1 MALSNLTGFNPSVVQ
16 TSINGVKTAYNN
28 LIEQIGTRMQ
38 NEFINGM
45 AEMWACDEAVDF
57 FTNVVKDNIDRLI
70 PAVNTTFETIVG
82 TMDNQAR
89 MWAEN
94 TGNASVYVSTQF
106 EQNPKTSVDV
116 SCIQNATATGERGID
131 VENYGTVVNKLP
143 DIYEQAKSAAQAAQQ
158 AVSDCGFLGGDQPTT
173 LYNSLEK
180 VKNSIDSAI
189 STITQLLQT
198 NINNTVSRYGAL
210 QTQTSSR
217 FQVEE

>member
-1 MALSNLTGFNPSVVQ
+1 MALSNLTGFNPGVVQ
-16 TSINGVKTAYNN
+16 TSINGVKSAYNN

-57 FTNVVKDNIDRLI
+57 FNNVVKDNIDRLI
-70 PAVNTTFETIVG
+70 PAVNATFESIVRV
-82 TMDNQAR
+82 MDDQAR
-89 MWAEN
+89 IWAGE
-94 TGNASVYVSTQF
+94 TGNSSVYVSTQF

-116 SCIQNATATGERGID
+116 TNIKNATATGERGID
-131 VENYGTVVNKLP
+131 VDNYGEVVNKLP
-143 DIYEQAKSAAQAAQQ
+143 NIYEEAKNAAQAAQQ
-158 AVSDCGFLGGDQPTT
+158 AVSDCGFLGGDQATT
-173 LYNSLEK
+173 LYNSLER

-210 QTQTSSR
+210 QTQASSR

>member
-1 MALSNLTGFNPSVVQ
+1 MALSNLTGFNPGVVQ
-16 TSINGVKTAYNN
+16 TSISGVKTAYNN
-28 LIEQIGTRMQ
+28 LIEQIGNRMQ

-70 PAVNTTFETIVG
+70 PAVNATFESIVRV
-82 TMDNQAR
+82 MDDQAR
-89 MWAEN
+89 IWAEN

-116 SCIQNATATGERGID
+116 SNIQNATATGERGID
-131 VENYGTVVNKLP
+131 VDNYGPVVKKLP

-158 AVSDCGFLGGDQPTT
+158 AVSNCGFLGGDQAET
-173 LYNSLEK
+173 LYNSLER

-189 STITQLLQT
+189 ATITQLLQT
-198 NINNTVSRYGAL
+198 NIDNTVSRYGAL
-210 QTQTSSR
+210 QTQASSR